1 MNENFKKINKNN
13 FLYQFYRSD
22 RFPMDPD
29 SVVTSYTD
37 LKNMLTDVNR
47 LYPGQIVALAD
58 DIQSSDGIKVAADD
72 RQHIGLY
79 WVTNS
84 TEKDTT
90 DYTTL
95 TTYKLATQYETDV
108 KINKVSYDVEKTI
121 TPKLD
126 SITSYAYTSRNML
139 NALVTPAEYYKPDS
153 SCVVMTNVTKTVA
166 IGGYLSF
173 SDNSVTC
180 VWNKNKPL
188 YHTLYIYTYIHKYN
202 ALPPG
207 VTLSNL
213 GYTQAMQ
220 LTKAYID
227 NAQQYYTYN
236 LSEYNIKTAKS
247 ITFNS
252 EGIPNITEISY
263 ALYYA
268 GDNTHTSND
277 KLNPLYTNN
286 TDKSSSF
293 SFAFYN
299 NSGTAPSKDTI
310 SIQPCY
316 NTKLMAV
323 GKYVLMSV
331 SPALTLYYASPQ
343 ITYSSQLAADGIY
356 VTSDKKAWSDTNII
370 TVTGKLEVNVGYMCV
385 YGMFG
390 LKSDVQVDNDI
401 MNAVI
406 NKSTHNNLCNDAVY
420 KVSIVT
426 CDANGGYLDKTATD
440 RFFMYDTFG
449 ATSPEYKP
457 TNAKAICVFFGFPT
471 GHFTAK
477 PKSGTSYWTQRTAVS
492 EPRNTFP
499 GSSTDP
505 KNYTVNID
513 INTYEITNN
522 INVNYTFY
530 IAKTSVSSF
539 TLSGPKND
547 AGVSVGINLQL
558 NNSSAL
564 YNKYTLQ

>member
-29 SVVTSYTD
+29 SVVTSYND

-58 DIQSSDGIKVAADD
+58 DIQSSDGIKVASDD
-72 RQHIGLY
+72 RQHMGLY

-84 TEKDTT
+84 TEKNPT
-90 DYTTL
+90 DYNTL

-108 KINKVSYDVEKTI
+108 KISKVTEDVEKNI

-153 SCVVMTNVTKTVA
+153 SCVVMTNIAKTVA
-166 IGGYLSF
+166 IGGKLNF
-173 SDNSVTC
+173 ADNTITC
-180 VWNKNKPL
+180 VWGKNKPS
-188 YHTLYIYTYIHKYN
+188 YHTAYIYKYIGENN
-202 ALPPG
+202 ALPAG
-207 VTLSNL
+207 VALSDL

-227 NAQQYYTYN
+227 GATQYYSDN
-236 LSEYNIKTAKS
+236 LSDYNIKTAKS
-247 ITFNS
+247 ITFDS
-252 EGIPNITEISY
+252 DTPSISTISY

-268 GDNTHTSND
+268 GDTSHTGTD

-286 TDKSSSF
+286 GDTASKSF
-293 SFAFYN
+293 NFAFYN
-299 NSGTAPSKDTI
+299 NNGLPNKETTY
-310 SIQPCY
+310 IQPCY
-316 NTKLMAV
+316 ETKYMAV

-331 SPALTLYYASPQ
+331 SPALTLYYAPPQ

-356 VTSDKKAWSDTNII
+356 VTSDKKAWTGTNSI
-370 TVTGKLEVNVGYMCV
+370 TVTGKLEVNVGYRCV

-390 LKSDVQVDNDI
+390 LKSDVQVDANI
-401 MNAVI
+401 MTAVI
-406 NKSTHNNLCNDAVY
+406 NKSTHANLCNGAVY
-420 KVSIVT
+420 KSSVVT
-426 CDANGGYLDKTATD
+426 CETNGGYLDKNATD
-440 RFFMYDTFG
+440 RYFMYNTFG
-449 ATSPEYKP
+449 ASSQEYKP
-457 TNAKAICVFFGFPT
+457 DDANAICVFFGFPT
-471 GHFTAK
+471 GHFTAT

-505 KNYTVNID
+505 KNYAVAINIS
-513 INTYEITNN
+513 NYEITNN

-539 TLSGPKND
+539 TLSGPAND
-547 AGVSVGINLQL
+547 AGVSVGIKLQL
-558 NNSSAL
+558 NSNSAL
-564 YNKYTLQ
+564 YNKYTLS